1 MIILQNSLSKIGKII
16 EFDYFVVSRLISF
29 LSKLNIRVMK
39 ATINSVSKK
48 KKNQLSGMITD
59 TYCHLF
65 NSAGNG
71 GGKYKWYVVSS
82 IRLDD

>member
-1 MIILQNSLSKIGKII
+1 
-16 EFDYFVVSRLISF
+16 
-29 LSKLNIRVMK
+29 MK